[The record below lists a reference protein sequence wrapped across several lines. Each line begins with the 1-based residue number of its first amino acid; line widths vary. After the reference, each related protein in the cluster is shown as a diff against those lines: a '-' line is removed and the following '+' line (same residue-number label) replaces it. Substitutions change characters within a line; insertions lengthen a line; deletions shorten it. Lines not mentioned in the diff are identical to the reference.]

1 MKREDKNALIENLK
15 ATINEYSHFY
25 LTDISGLDAAQTYEL
40 RKKCFE
46 KDIEL
51 IVVKNT
57 FFKQALERSGR
68 DFQELFSVLKENT
81 TVMFTN
87 VANVPGKLIQEL
99 NKKNDKPLFKGA
111 YAEESF
117 YIGADQLNALASL
130 KSKDELIGDIIL
142 LLQSPIK
149 TVLGQ
154 LESGKNLLG
163 GLVKTL
169 SERELEI

>member
-1 MKREDKNALIENLK
+1 MKREDKNALIESLQS
-15 ATINEYSHFY
+15 TIEQYSHFY
-25 LTDISGLDAAQTYEL
+25 LADISGLNAQQTFEL

-57 FFKQALERSGR
+57 FFRKALERSGR
-68 DFQELFSVLKENT
+68 NYEELFPVLKENT
-81 TVMFTN
+81 SVLFCN
-87 VANVPGKLIQEL
+87 VASVPGKLIKEL
-99 NKKNDKPLFKGA
+99 NKKNGKPLFKGA

-117 YIGADQLNALASL
+117 FIGAQHLNSLATL
-130 KSKDELIGDIIL
+130 KSKDELIADVIA
-142 LLQSPIK
+142 LLQSPMK

-154 LESGKNLLG
+154 LESSKNLLG

-169 SERELEI
+169 SERD

>member
-1 MKREDKNALIENLK
+1 MKREDKNALIESLQS
-15 ATINEYSHFY
+15 TIDQYSHFY
-25 LTDISGLDAAQTYEL
+25 LADISGLNAQQTYEL

-57 FFKQALERSGR
+57 FFRIALERSGR
-68 DFQELFSVLKENT
+68 NYEELFPVLKENT
-81 TVMFTN
+81 SILFCN
-87 VANVPGKLIQEL
+87 VANVPGKLIKEL
-99 NKKNDKPLFKGA
+99 NKKSEKPLFKGA

-117 YIGADQLNALASL
+117 FIGAQHLDSLATL
-130 KSKDELIGDIIL
+130 KSKDELIAEVIA
-142 LLQSPIK
+142 LLQSPMK

-154 LESGKNLLG
+154 LESSKNVLG

-169 SERELEI
+169 SERD

>member
-15 ATINEYSHFY
+15 SAVEQYNHFY
-25 LTDISGLDAAQTYEL
+25 IADISGLNAKQTYLL

-57 FFKQALERSGR
+57 FFRKALERIGNGYE
-68 DFQELFSVLKENT
+68 ELYPVLVENSA
-81 TVMFTN
+81 VMFCNT
-87 VANVPGKLIQEL
+87 ANVPAKLIKEL
-99 NKKNDKPLFKGA
+99 NQKSDKPLFKGA
-111 YAEESF
+111 YAEESI
-117 YIGADQLNALASL
+117 YVGQSNLEALASL
-130 KSKDELIGDIIL
+130 KSKEELIGDVIL
-142 LLQSPIK
+142 LLQSPMK

-154 LESGKNLLG
+154 LESGKKLLG

-169 SERELEI
+169 SERE

>member
-1 MKREDKNALIENLK
+1 MKREDKNALIESLK
-15 ATINEYSHFY
+15 SAVEQYNHFY
-25 LTDISGLDAAQTYEL
+25 VADISGLNAKQTYLL

-57 FFKQALERSGR
+57 FFRKALERIGNGVE
-68 DFQELFSVLKENT
+68 ELYPVK
-81 TVMFTN
+81 
-87 VANVPGKLIQEL
+87 EL
-99 NKKNDKPLFKGA
+99 NQKSDKPLFKGA
-111 YAEESF
+111 YAEESI
-117 YIGADQLNALASL
+117 YVGQSNLEALASL
-130 KSKDELIGDIIL
+130 KSKEELIGDVIL
-142 LLQSPIK
+142 LLQSPMK

-169 SERELEI
+169 SERE

>member
-1 MKREDKNALIENLK
+1 MKREDKNALIESLK
-15 ATINEYSHFY
+15 DTINEYNHFY
-25 LTDISGLDAAQTYEL
+25 LTDISGLNAADTFEL

-46 KDIEL
+46 KGIEL

-68 DFQELFSVLKENT
+68 DFQELYSVLKENT

-99 NKKNDKPLFKGA
+99 NKKSDKPLFKGA

-117 YIGADQLNALASL
+117 YIGADQLSALASL
-130 KSKDELIGDIIL
+130 KSKEELIGDIIL

-169 SERELEI
+169 SERE

>member
-1 MKREDKNALIENLK
+1 MKREDKNALIESLK
-15 ATINEYSHFY
+15 DTINEYNHFY
-25 LTDISGLDAAQTYEL
+25 LTDISGLNAVETFEL

-46 KDIEL
+46 KGIEL

-68 DFQELFSVLKENT
+68 DFQELYGVLKENT
-81 TVMFTN
+81 TLMFTN

-99 NKKNDKPLFKGA
+99 NKKSDKPLFKGA

-117 YIGADQLNALASL
+117 YIGADQLSALASL
-130 KSKDELIGDIIL
+130 KSKEELIGDIIL

-169 SERELEI
+169 SERE

>member
-1 MKREDKNALIENLK
+1 MKREDKNALIESLK
-15 ATINEYSHFY
+15 DTINEYNHFY
-25 LTDISGLDAAQTYEL
+25 LTDISGLNAVETFEL

-46 KDIEL
+46 KGIEL

-68 DFQELFSVLKENT
+68 DFQELYGVLKENT

-99 NKKNDKPLFKGA
+99 NKKSDKPLFQGA

-117 YIGADQLNALASL
+117 YIGADQLSALASL
-130 KSKDELIGDIIL
+130 KSKEELIGDIIL

-169 SERELEI
+169 SERE

>member
-1 MKREDKNALIENLK
+1 MKREDKNALIESLK
-15 ATINEYSHFY
+15 SAVEQYNHFY
-25 LTDISGLDAAQTYEL
+25 VADISGLNAKQTYTL

-57 FFKQALERSGR
+57 FFRKALERIGNGYE
-68 DFQELFSVLKENT
+68 ELYPVLVENCA
-81 TVMFTN
+81 VMF
-87 VANVPGKLIQEL
+87 VPAKLIKEL
-99 NKKNDKPLFKGA
+99 NQKSDKPLFKGA
-111 YAEESF
+111 YAEESI
-117 YIGADQLNALASL
+117 YVGQSNLEALASL
-130 KSKDELIGDIIL
+130 KSKEELIGDVIL
-142 LLQSPIK
+142 LLQSPMK

-169 SERELEI
+169 SERE

>member
-1 MKREDKNALIENLK
+1 MKREDKNALIESLK
-15 ATINEYSHFY
+15 DTINEYNHFY
-25 LTDISGLDAAQTYEL
+25 LTDISGLNAADTFEL

-46 KDIEL
+46 KGIEL

-68 DFQELFSVLKENT
+68 DFQELYGVLKENT

-99 NKKNDKPLFKGA
+99 NKKSDKPLFKGA

-117 YIGADQLNALASL
+117 YIGADQLSALASL
-130 KSKDELIGDIIL
+130 KSKEELIGDIIL

-149 TVLGQ
+149 TVLEQ

-169 SERELEI
+169 SERE

>member
-1 MKREDKNALIENLK
+1 MKREDKNALIESLQ
-15 ATINEYSHFY
+15 ATIQEYSHFY
-25 LTDISGLDAAQTYEL
+25 LTDISGLNATQTYDL

-46 KDIEL
+46 KGIEL

-57 FFKQALERSGR
+57 FFKKALERSGR
-68 DFQELFSVLKENT
+68 DYEGLYSVLNENT
-81 TVMFTN
+81 TIMFCN

-99 NKKNDKPLFKGA
+99 NRKSDKPLFKGA
-111 YAEESF
+111 YAEESI
-117 YIGADQLNALASL
+117 YVGKEQLNTLASL
-130 KSKDELIGDIIL
+130 KSKEELVGDIIM

-169 SERELEI
+169 SERE